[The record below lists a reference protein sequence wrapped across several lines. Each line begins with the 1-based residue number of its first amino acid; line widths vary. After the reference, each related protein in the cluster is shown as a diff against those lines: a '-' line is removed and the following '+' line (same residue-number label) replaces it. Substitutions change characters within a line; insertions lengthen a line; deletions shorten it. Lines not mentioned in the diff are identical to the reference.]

1 MFQGPSRGW
10 SAILPSIYNLL
21 VHIVQGQEQLT
32 CFVGR
37 LPFVEKVHFDLVDLR
52 QYVNAVLTSVAGKA
66 ASALA
71 LPTNL
76 VRHENGVGIQ
86 ASLQGPAPSALL
98 PREFPHTGS
107 RRLF

>member
-1 MFQGPSRGW
+1 MFQGASRGW
-10 SAILPSIYNLL
+10 SAILSSIYSLL

-37 LPFVEKVHFDLVDLR
+37 LAFMEKVYCDLVELSN
-52 QYVNAVLTSVAGKA
+52 YVNATLTRAVGKA

-76 VRHENGVGIQ
+76 VRHENGVGIR
-86 ASLQGPAPSALL
+86 ASGAALSGAL
-98 PREFPHTGS
+98 EYSIRGRSHELS
-107 RRLF
+107 